1 MQDADNT
8 AAENSDAFNSAFASE
23 PPTSGGNEGEG
34 GEGQPRDDHGR
45 FAPKAGDEPTDSGE
59 EAPAPKADP
68 EPEKDHRIPI
78 RELLD
83 ERDRRQAAERER
95 EALRQRI
102 AAYERQQQAPQQ
114 RPDPSYDPEAY
125 AEYVEQTV
133 GGRVKSVEEMVRD
146 RFVNMTFDSQAEALG
161 TDVFDPMV
169 DAFIQTAGQGGSRD
183 PGLFKEVVEASN
195 PGAALVRW
203 HKRHQARS
211 EVGDDIDGFK
221 QKHRSQLMSD
231 PEFRKEFMAALEAE
245 ARGGSVGSSSN
256 ISSLPSV
263 NRAPGSAGNQRPG
276 SLGDG
281 PEERFSNAFAPRRRA

>member
-1 MQDADNT
+1 MQDADTT

-34 GEGQPRDDHGR
+34 GEGQPRDDNGR
-45 FAPKAGDEPTDSGE
+45 FAPKAGDEPTDSGQ
-59 EAPAPKADP
+59 EAPAPKAEP

-146 RFVNMTFDSQAEALG
+146 RFVNMTFAAEHEQHGEKFEKAMSALEQA
-161 TDVFDPMV
+161 
-169 DAFIQTAGQGGSRD
+169 RD
-183 PGLFKEVVEASN
+183 PRVVSEIQNAVN
-195 PGAALVRW
+195 PGKALMKW
-203 HKRHQARS
+203 HSRHVAHS

-231 PEFRKEFMAALEAE
+231 PEFRKEFMAALEIE
-245 ARGGSVGSSSN
+245 ARGGSTGSSSN
-256 ISSLPSV
+256 ITSLPSV

-281 PEERFSNAFAPRRRA
+281 NEERFSNAFAPRRRA